1 MRMENEKRMMTG
13 AIFDVDGVL
22 LDSMNV
28 WGEID
33 AQYLIRQG
41 KTPDADLSKV
51 LFAMHMTES
60 VEYLRN
66 KYELPGS
73 CEEILG
79 QIVEMMEEY
88 YTHII
93 QPKEGTVELLK
104 ALKEREI
111 PVTVATAG
119 DRGLARAGLESGGLM
134 PYIDAVFPCED
145 VGRGKES
152 PAVYLA
158 ALESM
163 GTDLASTWVFEDS
176 LHGILTA
183 GRAGFPTV
191 GVYDQASEG
200 NHGRIKENCTYYLE
214 DFGAWEDFL
223 KEATKWQG

>member
-1 MRMENEKRMMTG
+1 MMTG

-22 LDSMNV
+22 LDSMAAWREV
-28 WGEID
+28 D
-33 AQYLIRQG
+33 ARYLVRQG
-41 KTPDADLSKV
+41 KTPDGDLSQV
-51 LFAMHMTES
+51 LLSMHMTES
-60 VEYLRN
+60 VEYLRMQ
-66 KYELPGS
+66 YELPWS

-93 QPKEGTVELLK
+93 QPKEGTLELLK
-104 ALKEREI
+104 ALAERGV

-119 DRGLARAGLESGGLM
+119 ERKLASAGLLSGGLL
-134 PYIDAVFPCED
+134 PYIDAIFTCED
-145 VGRGKES
+145 VGQGKDS

-191 GVYDQASEG
+191 GVYDPASEG
-200 NHGRIKENCTYYLE
+200 NLGKIKENCTYYLE
-214 DFGAWEDFL
+214 DFDAWEVFL
-223 KEATKWQG
+223 DEAFH

>member
-1 MRMENEKRMMTG
+1 MMTG

-22 LDSMNV
+22 LDSMSV

-41 KTPDADLSKV
+41 KTPDADLSQV
-51 LFAMHMTES
+51 LLSMHMRES
-60 VEYLRN
+60 VEYLRDR
-66 KYELPGS
+66 YELPWS
-73 CEEILG
+73 WEEILG

-93 QPKEGTVELLK
+93 RPKEGALELLK
-104 ALKEREI
+104 ALKERGV

-119 DRGLARAGLESGGLM
+119 DRKLASAGLLSGGLL
-134 PYIDAVFPCED
+134 PYIDALFTCED
-145 VGRGKES
+145 VGRGKDS
-152 PAVYLA
+152 PEVYLA

-163 GTDLASTWVFEDS
+163 GTELGSTWVFEDS

-191 GVYDQASEG
+191 GVYDRASEG
-200 NHGRIKENCTYYLE
+200 NNGKIRESCTYYLKGFE
-214 DFGAWEDFL
+214 AWEDFL
-223 KEATKWQG
+223 REAFA

>member
-1 MRMENEKRMMTG
+1 MMTG

-22 LDSMNV
+22 LDSMEV

-41 KTPDADLSKV
+41 RTPDVDLSQA
-51 LFAMHMTES
+51 LLAMHMTES
-60 VEYLRN
+60 VEYLRD
-66 KYELPGS
+66 KYELPFS
-73 CEEILG
+73 SEEILG

-93 QPKEGTVELLK
+93 RPKEGVLELLK
-104 ALKEREI
+104 ALKGRGI

-119 DRGLARAGLESGGLM
+119 NRYLATAGLESGGLLS
-134 PYIDAVFPCED
+134 YIDALFTCED

-163 GTDLASTWVFEDS
+163 GTEIGSTWVFEDS
-176 LHGILTA
+176 LHGLLTA

-191 GVYDQASEG
+191 GVYDRASEG
-200 NHGRIKENCTYYLE
+200 NHRKIRENCTYYLK
-214 DFGAWEDFL
+214 DFAAWEDFL
-223 KEATKWQG
+223 REAFP

>member
-1 MRMENEKRMMTG
+1 MMTG

-22 LDSMNV
+22 LDSMGV

-33 AQYLIRQG
+33 ARYLIRQG
-41 KTPDADLSKV
+41 KTPEEDLSQV

-66 KYELPGS
+66 QYELPWS

-93 QPKEGTVELLK
+93 QPKEGTLELLR
-104 ALKEREI
+104 ALKERGI

-119 DRGLARAGLESGGLM
+119 DRNLARAGLESGGLL
-134 PYIDAVFPCED
+134 PYIDALFTCED
-145 VGRGKES
+145 VGHGKES

-163 GTDLASTWVFEDS
+163 GTDLAGTWVFEDS

-191 GVYDQASEG
+191 GIYDRASEG
-200 NHGRIKENCTYYLE
+200 NLEKIKENCTYYLE
-214 DFGAWEDFL
+214 DLREWEGFL
-223 KEATKWQG
+223 QEAARWQG